1 MVVALRESGKTEEG
15 LEEAG
20 KVLAGHPDNVSAM
33 IQQGILL
40 YLSGKKGKARRSWE
54 EALFRDPTNK
64 LVQLYLNT
72 LDRETEG
79 E

>member
-1 MVVALRESGKTEEG
+1 V
-15 LEEAG
+15 
-20 KVLAGHPDNVSAM
+20 KVLAAHPDNVPAR

-40 YLSGKKGKARRSWE
+40 YLSGKKGDARRAWE

-72 LDRETEG
+72 LDRESTG
-79 E
+79 R